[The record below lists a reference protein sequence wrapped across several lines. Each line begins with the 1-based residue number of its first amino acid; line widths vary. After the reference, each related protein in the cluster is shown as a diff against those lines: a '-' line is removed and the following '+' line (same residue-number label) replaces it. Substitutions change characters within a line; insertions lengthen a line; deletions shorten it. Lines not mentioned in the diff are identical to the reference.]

1 MNHVTRQFQQRLAAF
16 REMDDKRR
24 STVCDVMK
32 ISQKTH
38 LRLLAAIRAETGQL
52 TKQERFREIV
62 AKVRDWLGDGD
73 PKAISL
79 VAGAA
84 ALGVS
89 KNQVGRARDVI
100 IRERLGAMEEPKLAL
115 MAKPAPPPKSARRWH
130 DGAELKWWPKPAGK
144 RRVRLV
150 VTNENCFEFAEV
162 GT

>member
-1 MNHVTRQFQQRLAAF
+1 MNHDTKRFQQRLAAF

-24 STVCDVMK
+24 HVVCEAMG

-38 LRLLAAIRAETGQL
+38 LRMLAEIRKETGQP

-62 AKVRDWLGDGD
+62 AMVRDWLGEGD

-100 IRERLGAMEEPKLAL
+100 IRERLDAMDAPKLAL
-115 MAKPAPPPKSARRWH
+115 VAKPAPPPKRRKVDWLFRVEGARLFSANR
-130 DGAELKWWPKPAGK
+130 EP
-144 RRVRLV
+144 
-150 VTNENCFEFAEV
+150 AEV
-162 GT
+162 GG

>member
-1 MNHVTRQFQQRLAAF
+1 MNHDTQRFQQRLAAF
-16 REMDDKRR
+16 REMEDKRR
-24 STVCDVMK
+24 HVVCEAMQ

-38 LRLLAAIRAETGQL
+38 LRMLAVIRAETGQL

-62 AKVRDWLGDGD
+62 GRVRDWLGDGD

-100 IRERLGAMEEPKLAL
+100 IRERQDAMEEPKLAL
-115 MAKPAPPPKSARRWH
+115 ITKPEPPPKRRKVDWLFRVEGARLFSMNR
-130 DGAELKWWPKPAGK
+130 EP
-144 RRVRLV
+144 
-150 VTNENCFEFAEV
+150 AEV
-162 GT
+162 GG